1 MIVPE
6 LGPGRVGLEAI
17 MAVRKNESM
26 GFVDAALDGLGGPRS
41 AALLERLD
49 AATPWEKL
57 AGPIRTLPEYNNP
70 GAGHPPWC
78 PVLMLKCLML
88 QKWNNLSDPGL
99 EESLKDRISFRK
111 FVGLSF
117 TDKTPD
123 ETTFVKFR
131 QRLREAGIHDTV
143 FDAVVKHIESRG
155 LLVKE
160 GTMVDATII
169 EAPRGRP
176 RGDGTTTRDQD
187 ASFTSKHGVPHH
199 GYKGHLAADL
209 SGIVTD
215 YRFGTAKEHD
225 SNHID
230 DLTMHEKKL
239 VLADSAYSSAKRRR
253 ELRARGV
260 IDGICY
266 KRNRGQKK
274 LHGWQERWNAIVARD
289 RARVEHPTAMMK
301 QQLGYRQVRYRGRD
315 RNEFDFALTLAACNI
330 KRSLS
335 LTAA

>member
-1 MIVPE
+1 
-6 LGPGRVGLEAI
+6 
-17 MAVRKNESM
+17 M

-41 AALLERLD
+41 AALLEKLD
-49 AATPWEKL
+49 AATPWETL
-57 AGPIRTLPEYNNP
+57 ALRIRALPEYNNP

-88 QKWNNLSDPGL
+88 QKWFNLSDPGL
-99 EESLKDRISFRK
+99 EEALKDRISFRK

-131 QRLREAGIHDTV
+131 TRLLEAGIHDTI
-143 FDAVVKHIESRG
+143 FDAVVKHIERQG
-155 LLVKE
+155 LLVKQ

-176 RGDGTTTRDQD
+176 RPDGTNTRDKD

-199 GYKGHLAADL
+199 GYKGHIGADL
-209 SGIVTD
+209 SGIITD

-230 DLTMHEKKL
+230 ELTASETTL
-239 VLADSAYSSAKRRR
+239 VLADSAYSSRQRR
-253 ELRARGV
+253 EDLRARGV
-260 IDGICY
+260 IDGIIY
-266 KRNRGQKK
+266 KRNRGQAR
-274 LHGWQERWNAIVARD
+274 LHDWQERWNRKVSVL

-301 QQLGYRQVRYRGRD
+301 QQLGYRRVRYRGKE
-315 RNEFDFALTLAACNI
+315 RNAFDFAMTLTACNI

-335 LTAA
+335 LQAA